1 MVKLKRIKL
10 HQSFRF
16 HSRLVIRVMT
26 FSNFLKND
34 KVEEKASR
42 AASLTERQVETE
54 RNQRVYS
61 TDQYQVDPESR
72 KEQQN

>member
-1 MVKLKRIKL
+1 
-10 HQSFRF
+10 
-16 HSRLVIRVMT
+16 MT

-54 RNQRVYS
+54 RNQRGYS